1 MRLSGKPKTLGLR
14 PLATGLLLAVSL
26 AAGSEKAPAPAPAP
40 RPVAKPPVQN
50 ARAAEQSLIAAWTQA
65 VDPAAMPVENMAL
78 PIAHH
83 PGGQVRAMLKA
94 VKALLPANDSGY
106 VRGQDVVIE
115 LYDPTGLLEGIFI
128 TDTCIYDRKTES
140 GYCEGK
146 VRIERR
152 GVHITGT
159 NMVWNLNN
167 RSAKILSRPEVR
179 FNRFMEGI
187 GDAFK

>member
-1 MRLSGKPKTLGLR
+1 MRLSGKPRTRVLR
-14 PLATGLLLAVSL
+14 PLATGVMLAVGV
-26 AAGSEKAPAPAPAP
+26 AAGSEKAPAPAP
-40 RPVAKPPVQN
+40 RPAAAQSVQS
-50 ARAAEQSLIAAWTQA
+50 ARAAEQTLIAAWTQT
-65 VDPAAMPVENMAL
+65 VDPEAMPVENMSL

-83 PGGQVRAMLKA
+83 PGGQVRALLKA
-94 VKALLPANDSGY
+94 VHALLPASDSDY
-106 VRGQDVVIE
+106 VRARDVVIE
-115 LYDPTGLLEGIFI
+115 LYDPAGLLEGIFI

-179 FNRFMEGI
+179 FNRFMAGI

>member
-1 MRLSGKPKTLGLR
+1 MRLSGKHKRLGVR
-14 PLATGLLLAVSL
+14 PSAIGWLLVVGV
-26 AAGSEKAPAPAPAP
+26 AAGSERAPAP
-40 RPVAKPPVQN
+40 VARIVSTQLVQN
-50 ARAAEQSLIAAWTQA
+50 ARATEHALIAAWAQT
-65 VDPAAMPVENMAL
+65 VDPAAMPVENMSL

-94 VKALLPANDSGY
+94 VQALLPANDSGY
-106 VRGQDVVIE
+106 VRAKDVVVE
-115 LYDPTGLLEGIFI
+115 LYDPAGQLEGIFI
-128 TDTCIYDRKTES
+128 TDSCIYDRKTES

-159 NMVWNLNN
+159 NMVWNLSS
-167 RSAKILSRPEVR
+167 RSAKILSQPEVR